1 MAFANENNDE
11 FILAG
16 CEEVIVDNFE
26 DLPSLVPSL
35 SKKMFEKLIRR
46 DDLNISSEVI
56 VFKAICAW
64 FEAHKSE
71 QDCPTFAQLL
81 SNLRLGQIA
90 LSTLDTTIR
99 QHHLFA
105 DDPAAR

>member
-64 FEAHKSE
+64 FEAHKIE

-81 SNLRLGQIA
+81 SNLRLDQIP
-90 LSTLDTTIR
+90 LGTLDTKIR
-99 QHHLFA
+99 QHHLFV